1 MLEDKRTAADIYL
14 DALAQE
20 FLKYCEAER
29 EKSIE
34 KFAKE
39 YSYKS
44 AWEELRK
51 VVEEHS

>member
-1 MLEDKRTAADIYL
+1 MYL
-14 DALAQE
+14 NALAQE

-44 AWEELRK
+44 ARDELRK
-51 VVEEHS
+51 AVEENSR

>member
-1 MLEDKRTAADIYL
+1 MYL

-20 FLKYCEAER
+20 FLKYCEVER

-34 KFAKE
+34 KFVKE

-44 AWEELRK
+44 AWEELRR
-51 VVEEHS
+51 VVKEHSR